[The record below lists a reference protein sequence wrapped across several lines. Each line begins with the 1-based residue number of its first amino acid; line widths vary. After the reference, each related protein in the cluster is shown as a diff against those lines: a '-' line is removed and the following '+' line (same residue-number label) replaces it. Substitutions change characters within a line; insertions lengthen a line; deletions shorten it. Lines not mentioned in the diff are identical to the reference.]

1 MALAQHLGE
10 LLTHELA
17 RPGKFPLGQT
27 VSTIGA
33 HNALAAAFHLPAEF
47 LLRHQFCDWGV
58 IDPED
63 RQENERA
70 LRGGGRLLSAYTLR
84 SEERLWI
91 ITEWD
96 RSVTTLLL
104 PEEY

>member
-1 MALAQHLGE
+1 M
-10 LLTHELA
+10 
-17 RPGKFPLGQT
+17 
-27 VSTIGA
+27 
-33 HNALAAAFHLPAEF
+33 
-47 LLRHQFCDWGV
+47 

-70 LRGGGRLLSAYTLR
+70 LRGGGRLLAAYTLR

-91 ITEWD
+91 ITEWG